1 MLEYPGSYIVRWCRN
16 LPPEHG
22 LSLAHLF
29 LIVTAKDMTPMF
41 LEGEAIWREFALAL
55 TREDVPVRMA
65 ARVVSAAATL
75 GFLLDCLA
83 RGQDGPAA
91 GFPVILG
98 GHPARPVGAEAW
110 AEIAASCR
118 ELEKRL
124 CGPEQAALW
133 LQSALRSQD

>member
-22 LSLAHLF
+22 LSLAHLY
-29 LIVTAKDMTPMF
+29 LIVTARDMTPMF
-41 LEGEAIWREFALAL
+41 LEGEAIWREFALSL

-65 ARVVSAAATL
+65 ARCVAAVGTL

-83 RGQDGPAA
+83 KGQNGPAA

-98 GHPARPVGAEAW
+98 GTPARPVGAEAW
-110 AEIAASCR
+110 ELIAASCR
-118 ELEKRL
+118 ELAARL
-124 CGPEQAALW
+124 CGPEQSARW
-133 LQSALRSQD
+133 LEERS

>member
-22 LSLAHLF
+22 LSLAHLY

-41 LEGEAIWREFALAL
+41 LEGEDIWRGFAAAL

-75 GFLLDCLA
+75 GFLLDCLEK
-83 RGQDGPAA
+83 GQDGPAA

-98 GHPARPVGAEAW
+98 GNPARPVGAQAW
-110 AEIAASCR
+110 ALIAESCR
-118 ELEKRL
+118 ELRQRL
-124 CGPEQAALW
+124 CGPEHAARW
-133 LQSALRSQD
+133 LEETLRGPA